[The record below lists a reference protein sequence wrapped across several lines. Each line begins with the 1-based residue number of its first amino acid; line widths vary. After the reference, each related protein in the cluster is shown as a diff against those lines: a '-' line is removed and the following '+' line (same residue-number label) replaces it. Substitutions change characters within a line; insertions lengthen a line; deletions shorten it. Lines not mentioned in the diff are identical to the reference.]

1 MLQVL
6 GRATSG
12 NVQKVLFLLEEM
24 KLPYERKDYGRI
36 FENTTLTPEY
46 KAINPTQKVPTLID
60 QGLTVWESHT
70 ILRYLAATHDA
81 AALYPAEPGPRTHV
95 ERWMDWSLASL
106 NAAYLGG
113 FRDAKK
119 TAEER
124 APDTVKNLAAELA
137 ILESQL
143 SRQPWIAGPAM
154 TLADICMGPIVR
166 RCLAFPFD
174 LPATPHVSAWVK
186 KLEAMPSF
194 QKAIAAG

>member
-124 APDTVKNLAAELA
+124 APDTVKNLAAELT